1 MKCKYRVRWFSS
13 KGAFLVMLWTLLVSI
28 TCNLLPYFGNNVLAD
43 LSGPIN
49 WLVSIPIT
57 LILVS
62 APLSGWL
69 ADAKFGNYQVF
80 RVGVVVL
87 FICTVM
93 NCLFMILEALAW
105 ENSSV
110 LKWIH
115 FCLVNSLFAVGTC
128 ACCVTALPLGLDQ
141 MPDASSSNVSSY
153 IVWFVC
159 SIFIG
164 LFLSD
169 VLHLL
174 KHNGFNVFLI
184 FSLFCTLCMSV
195 VLILNFLFSPKWL
208 IIEPKSPQSLKT
220 IYRVLKFAVQ
230 HKAPL
235 NRSAFTYWEKDLPSR
250 IDLGK
255 SKYGGPFTT
264 EQVEDVKTT
273 LRLLAISLPLF
284 FIGVSLSFIPYSLAQ
299 HSLSTAARVLF
310 THSVSVH
317 AIVATLVFEFII
329 YPLVKNKLPSILKK
343 ITAVPLILT
352 FVSFVYLVYK
362 LVHYLSHSIETTGEL
377 IIHHLLFA
385 VSSVLFQVLLTS
397 SLEFMCAQSPYNM
410 RGLMVSILVLIAISS
425 GIVGFNFGDFV
436 QHNMC
441 SQAWC
446 SLIPSS
452 AKMLTCC
459 IGFLLF
465 CVVARWY
472 KLRVRDE
479 DFSTQRVVEEVY
491 DRYLTAAAAQTN
503 RYGSIAS
510 K

>member
-1 MKCKYRVRWFSS
+1 M
-13 KGAFLVMLWTLLVSI
+13 MLWTLLVSI
-28 TCNLLPYFGNNVLAD
+28 TCSLVPYFGNYVLAD

-69 ADAKFGNYQVF
+69 ADAKFGNYKVF
-80 RVGVVVL
+80 RVGAVVL

-115 FCLVNSLFAVGTC
+115 FCLVSSLFAVGAS

-153 IVWFVC
+153 IAWFVC
-159 SIFIG
+159 SVFIG
-164 LFLSD
+164 VLLVD
-169 VLHLL
+169 VLDLL
-174 KHNGFNVFLI
+174 KDNGFNVFLI

-235 NRSAFTYWEKDLPSR
+235 NRSAFTYWEEDLPSR

-264 EQVEDVKTT
+264 EQVEDVKTI

-284 FIGVSLSFIPYSLAQ
+284 FIGVSLSFTPYNLVQ
-299 HSLSTAARVLF
+299 HLSSTAVRVLF
-310 THSVSVH
+310 THISVH
-317 AIVATLVFEFII
+317 AIFATLVFEFII
-329 YPLVKNKLPSILKK
+329 YPLARNKLPSILKK
-343 ITAVPLILT
+343 ITAVPLIST
-352 FVSFVYLVYK
+352 FVSFAHLIYK
-362 LVHYLSHSIETTGEL
+362 LVHYLSHSSETTGEW
-377 IIHHLLFA
+377 IILYLLFA
-385 VSSVLFQVLLTS
+385 VSSILFQVLLTS
-397 SLEFMCAQSPYNM
+397 SLEFICAQSPYNM
-410 RGLMVSILVLIAISS
+410 RGLMVSILVLIARSS
-425 GIVGFNFGDFV
+425 GIVGFKFGDFV
-436 QHNMC
+436 KHNMC
-441 SQAWC
+441 TQAWC

-452 AKMLTCC
+452 VTILTCF

-479 DFSTQRVVEEVY
+479 DYSPQRVVEEVY

-503 RYGSIAS
+503 RYGSTAS